1 MATTHFGKQRG
12 LVGPLVTTAAF
23 AALGLVGLTMAR
35 PVAASDDAKF
45 NVTADAREEVQSATA
60 AFQRVVAA
68 RPIPQALLDK
78 AEAVAVFSNLV
89 KAAFIVGG
97 TGGDGVI
104 VRRAPGGGWGAPA
117 FVNLAG
123 ASVGAQIGGSK
134 EDAVF
139 LFMTPGAVDRLK
151 AGKLEFGT
159 EFSAVAGP
167 TTATA
172 ETLSQTTAKHVLVY
186 SKQEGLF
193 AGASGN
199 GLALTIDKEENREV
213 YGASAADL
221 MAGTVSTPTGFQ
233 MFAKALKGA
242 KAASN

>member
-23 AALGLVGLTMAR
+23 AALGLVGLSMAR

-45 NVTADAREEVQSATA
+45 NVTADAREEVQDATA

-104 VRRAPGGGWGAPA
+104 VRRTAAGWGAPA

-123 ASVGAQIGGSK
+123 ASVGAQVGGSK

-172 ETLSQTTAKHVLVY
+172 ETLQQSTAKHVLVY
-186 SKQEGLF
+186 AKKEGLF
-193 AGASGN
+193 AGAAGN
-199 GLALTIDKEENREV
+199 GVAITLDDEENREV
-213 YGASAADL
+213 YGASTPDL
-221 MAGTVSTPTGFQ
+221 MSGTVRTPTGLE
-233 MFAKALKGA
+233 MFSKALKGA